1 MYTRPMFKKII
12 GAVTE
17 AVAST
22 TAGVINTIL
31 VNSTTL
37 SYSARAIGNNFN
49 VTIQATS
56 GTISLYPDSTT
67 VTQVYKLHE
76 KESIDLRA
84 VNFVGLLGG
93 STTAKAQ
100 AVFWED

>member
-1 MYTRPMFKKII
+1 MYTRPMFKRII
-12 GAVTE
+12 GAVAE
-17 AVAST
+17 AAPST
-22 TAGVINTIL
+22 TANVINKAL

-37 SYSARAIGNNFN
+37 SYAARAIGNNFN
-49 VTIQATS
+49 VTIQATTGS
-56 GTISLYPDSTT
+56 IFLYPDSTLL
-67 VTQVYKLHE
+67 TQVYKLHE